1 MRLPPVVTGTVSPAE
16 MSGVP
21 EALPRLVSR
30 TSPDGAENDSSSR
43 YGLPPQKASR
53 DSSRY
58 PSAPSCPVIS
68 DSAVMS
74 DRRTSV
80 SSPSDMSDMRTLE
93 DMTSSRNP

>member
-21 EALPRLVSR
+21 EALPMLVFR
-30 TSPDGAENDSSSR
+30 ISPDGAENDSSSR
-43 YGLPPQKASR
+43 YGLPLQNASR

-58 PSAPSCPVIS
+58 SSAPSCPVTM
-68 DSAVMS
+68 DSAAMS
-74 DRRTSV
+74 ERRTSV
-80 SSPSDMSDMRTLE
+80 SSPSDMSDMRTLD

>member
-1 MRLPPVVTGTVSPAE
+1 MRLPPVVTGTVSSAE

-21 EALPRLVSR
+21 QPSPMLVPR

-43 YGLPPQKASR
+43 YGLPLQNASR

-58 PSAPSCPVIS
+58 SSAPFCSVTR
-68 DSAVMS
+68 DSAAMS

-80 SSPSDMSDMRTLE
+80 SSPSDMSDMRILD
-93 DMTSSRNP
+93 DMTSSRNL